1 MQHYFLFLG
10 FMLCFSW
17 SCTNQNTDTSATTET
32 TIGINDEA
40 RCSFQIQGIN
50 GLPDSRIKVVRGM
63 RHCNN
68 PNQISK
74 ELLLF
79 AEGEPINN
87 QKQCNIFAT
96 TDTALSWE
104 VALAPN
110 EIEIQFLHRL
120 PIKNSILMEAS
131 LINDSIFV
139 KYSVLEPLVQ

>member
-1 MQHYFLFLG
+1 MQHYFLFVGL
-10 FMLCFSW
+10 MLCFSW
-17 SCTNQNTDTSATTET
+17 SCTNENTDTSATTET
-32 TIGINDEA
+32 TIGINDEPG
-40 RCSFQIQGIN
+40 CSFQMQGIN
-50 GLPDSRIKVVRGM
+50 SLPDSHVKLVRGI
-63 RHCNN
+63 RNCNS
-68 PNQISK
+68 PDQVTK

-104 VALAPN
+104 VALTPN

-120 PIKNSILMEAS
+120 PVKNSILMEAT

-139 KYSVLEPLVQ
+139 KYSVLEPLAQ